1 VPQAVVQAEAET
13 AGVELAEQFTTVD
26 QQRRV
31 GTLGMWA
38 WLLTE
43 LLLFAGLFLT
53 AAVLRI
59 MYPESVQ
66 AASQHLKMWIGAANT
81 VLLITSSLTM
91 TAGIEL
97 SKMGRNRDTARALL
111 VTGALG
117 TAFMLLK
124 SYEYYSDYA
133 EHMMPFLDRPYALAG
148 DNASQLFVSLYY
160 VATLLHAVHLTIG
173 IATVATMAWL
183 VHRAGYLTKHQNRIE
198 LVGLYWHFIDL
209 IWIIAYPTLYL
220 VNR

>member
-1 VPQAVVQAEAET
+1 MSDVAAET
-13 AGVELAEQFTTVD
+13 AGIELAHQFTTVD
-26 QQRRV
+26 QQRRT

-59 MYPESVQ
+59 LYPSSVQ
-66 AASQHLKMWIGAANT
+66 AASQHLKMWIGAINT

-111 VTGALG
+111 ITGALG
-117 TAFMLLK
+117 AAFMLLK

-133 EHMMPFLDRPYALAG
+133 EHMMPFLNRPYALAG

-160 VATLLHAVHLTIG
+160 VATLLHAAHLTIG

-183 VHRAGYLTKHQNRIE
+183 VRRAGYLTKHQNRIE
-198 LVGLYWHFIDL
+198 SVGLYWHFIDL

>member
-1 VPQAVVQAEAET
+1 MSQAVVAET
-13 AGVELAEQFTTVD
+13 PGVELEEQFTTVE
-26 QQRRV
+26 QQRRT
-31 GTLGMWA
+31 GTLGMWM
-38 WLLTE
+38 WLVTE

-59 MYPESVQ
+59 MYPDSVQ

-97 SKMGRNRDTARALL
+97 SKMGRNRDTALALL
-111 VTGALG
+111 ATAGLGA
-117 TAFMLLK
+117 TFMLLK

-160 VATLLHAVHLTIG
+160 VTTLLHAAHLTIG
-173 IATVATMAWL
+173 IATVTTMAWL
-183 VHRAGYLTKHQNRIE
+183 VHQAGYLTKHQNRVE
-198 LVGLYWHFIDL
+198 ATGLYWHFIDL

>member
-1 VPQAVVQAEAET
+1 MQAGEET
-13 AGVELAEQFTTVD
+13 AGVELAEQFTTVE
-26 QQRRV
+26 QQRWT

-38 WLLTE
+38 WLMTE

>member
-1 VPQAVVQAEAET
+1 MSEAVAET

-26 QQRRV
+26 QQRRT

-53 AAVLRI
+53 AAVLRV

-111 VTGALG
+111 ITGALG

-124 SYEYYSDYA
+124 SYEYYTDYV

-160 VATLLHAVHLTIG
+160 VATLLHAAHLTIG

-183 VHRAGYLTKHQNRIE
+183 VHRAGYLAKHQNRIE

>member
-1 VPQAVVQAEAET
+1 VPQAVVQAGAEA
-13 AGVELAEQFTTVD
+13 AGIELAEQFTTVD

-38 WLLTE
+38 WLMTE

-111 VTGALG
+111 ATGALG

>member
-1 VPQAVVQAEAET
+1 MPQAVVQAGAEA
-13 AGVELAEQFTTVD
+13 AGIELAEQFTTVD

-38 WLLTE
+38 WLMTE

-111 VTGALG
+111 ATGALG

-133 EHMMPFLDRPYALAG
+133 EHMMPFLDRPYALAS

>member
-1 VPQAVVQAEAET
+1 MSQAVVAET
-13 AGVELAEQFTTVD
+13 PGVELEEQFTTVE
-26 QQRRV
+26 QQRRT
-31 GTLGMWA
+31 GTLGMWM
-38 WLLTE
+38 WLVTE

-59 MYPESVQ
+59 MYPDSVQ
-66 AASQHLKMWIGAANT
+66 AASQHLKMWIGAVNT

-97 SKMGRNRDTARALL
+97 SKMGRNRDTALALL
-111 VTGALG
+111 ITGGLG
-117 TAFMLLK
+117 AAFMLLK
-124 SYEYYSDYA
+124 SYEYYSDYT

-160 VATLLHAVHLTIG
+160 VATLLHAAHLTIG
-173 IATVATMAWL
+173 IATVTTMAWL
-183 VHRAGYLTKHQNRIE
+183 VHQAGYLTKHQNRVE
-198 LVGLYWHFIDL
+198 ATGLYWHFIDL

>member
-1 VPQAVVQAEAET
+1 MVQAGAET
-13 AGVELAEQFTTVD
+13 AGIELAEQFTTVD

-38 WLLTE
+38 WLMTE

-66 AASQHLKMWIGAANT
+66 AASQHLKIWIGAANT

-124 SYEYYSDYA
+124 GYEYYSDYA

-173 IATVATMAWL
+173 IATVAAMAWL
-183 VHRAGYLTKHQNRIE
+183 VHRAGYLTKHQNRVE
-198 LVGLYWHFIDL
+198 LAGLYWHFIDL